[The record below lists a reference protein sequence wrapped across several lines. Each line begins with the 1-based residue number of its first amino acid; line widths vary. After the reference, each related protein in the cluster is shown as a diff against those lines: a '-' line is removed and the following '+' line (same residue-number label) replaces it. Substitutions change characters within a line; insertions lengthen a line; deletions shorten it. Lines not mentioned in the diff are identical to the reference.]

1 MTTDQI
7 NPDQPDQPEEASA
20 EHEASARAGRPFGF
34 WLKLVDRRLSEEMG
48 TLFAADGIT
57 RRDWRILNLLAGE
70 VRDERLAER
79 LRAKPHALHRL
90 VERGWI
96 DGMPP
101 EVTDGGREARDR
113 LEQQV
118 SGLRERVAGAVSAE
132 DFATTL
138 RTLEA
143 VARELGWDESQPLPR
158 GHRGGRRGHGAWH
171 GGRRHGFG
179 GWHGASMHH
188 GFGAPAGAES
198 SDEPHPFDARAHHGH
213 HDGHEGHGGGFGHH
227 PGFGPRPGF
236 GSQPSVQD
244 VHVHVHLHED
254 RRHKGHGR
262 RHHDRP
268 NPEA

>member
-7 NPDQPDQPEEASA
+7 NPDQPDQPDESGQPEQS
-20 EHEASARAGRPFGF
+20 EPTGRPFGF
-34 WLKLVDRRLSEEMG
+34 WLKLVDRRLSEEME

-70 VRDERLAER
+70 VRDERLTER
-79 LRAKPHALHRL
+79 LSAKPHALHRL

-101 EVTDGGREARDR
+101 KVTDAGRAARVR
-113 LEQQV
+113 LEDQV
-118 SGLRERVAGAVSAE
+118 RALRERVAGAVPAE

-158 GHRGGRRGHGAWH
+158 GHRGGRRGHAGH

-179 GWHGASMHH
+179 GWHGARMHH
-188 GFGAPAGAES
+188 GFGAPAGAEG
-198 SDEPHPFDARAHHGH
+198 PDAHAGH
-213 HDGHEGHGGGFGHH
+213 ESHEGHGGRFEHRPGFG

-236 GSQPSVQD
+236 GPQPSVQD

-262 RHHDRP
+262 RHHDGP

>member
-7 NPDQPDQPEEASA
+7 NPDQPDQPDEASA

-34 WLKLVDRRLSEEMG
+34 WLKLVDRRLSEEME

-90 VERGWI
+90 VGRGWI
-96 DGMPP
+96 DGTPP
-101 EVTDGGREARDR
+101 EVTDAGREARDR
-113 LEQQV
+113 LEEQV
-118 SGLRERVAGAVSAE
+118 SALRERVAGAVSAE

-158 GHRGGRRGHGAWH
+158 GHRGGRRGHGGWH

-179 GWHGASMHH
+179 GWHG
-188 GFGAPAGAES
+188 E
-198 SDEPHPFDARAHHGH
+198 
-213 HDGHEGHGGGFGHH
+213 GHEGHGGGFGHR

-236 GSQPSVQD
+236 GSQPNMQD